1 MENLSKYVNAS
12 SLAEALHTAIKVRSA
27 EEKLLGGAFL
37 YGDSGY
43 VKTWK
48 DALAYLQTLE
58 R

>member
-1 MENLSKYVNAS
+1 MKDLSNYVDAS
-12 SLAEALHTAIKVRSA
+12 SLAVALYTAIEVRSA
-27 EEKLLGGAFL
+27 EDKKLGGAFL

-48 DALAYLQTLE
+48 DALEYLRTLE